1 MPGNYV
7 DGNAKPLNPKPDI
20 SPNVRSAL
28 AEVFQKEFSSEYL
41 TELVGQIKSST
52 KGLRAE
58 VVCRHCQKRQITTVQ
73 VPDWDKI
80 LIRAMDLLEQT
91 EGRPGVLAV
100 EDAGVT
106 LVVER
111 SWPR

>member
-1 MPGNYV
+1 MSAEVETPS
-7 DGNAKPLNPKPDI
+7 AQPLPEV

-41 TELVGQIKSST
+41 TELISQIKSST
-52 KGLRAE
+52 KGMRVDA
-58 VVCRHCQKRQITTVQ
+58 VCRHCGKRSFQTAQI
-73 VPDWDKI
+73 PDWDKI
-80 LIRAMDLLEQT
+80 LVRAMDLLEQT

-111 SWPR
+111 SWPK